1 MNKRIVFS
9 GLVLFIIAIILGAFG
24 AHGLKKHLSID
35 QLNSYEVGIRHQFY
49 QAIALL
55 IVGFNAEKL
64 NFSLNRFLLF
74 STVGILF
81 FSGSIYLL
89 TIANILNWNKAFIV
103 PFTPFGGL
111 VLILNWSFLLY
122 KIRKN

>member
-1 MNKRIVFS
+1 MNKRIIITS
-9 GLVLFIIAIILGAFG
+9 LVLFILAIILGAFG
-24 AHGLKKHLSID
+24 AHALKKNLSIE
-35 QLNSYEVGIRHQFY
+35 QLNSYEVGVRYQFY

-64 NFSLNRFLLF
+64 NFPLNRFLLF
-74 STVGILF
+74 SILGILF

-89 TIANILNWNKAFIV
+89 SIASIFNWNKAFIG
-103 PFTPFGGL
+103 PITPIGGL
-111 VLILNWSFLLY
+111 ILILNWSFLLY